1 MWDVWVVWR
10 VCANEYVMLRVKKLY
25 TGWHRFLKT
34 FFLLFCSPVAV
45 YLYTYT
51 RALYIIYKCPTV
63 LFYFFI
69 LHFKTVARTRV
80 PGLIAGR
87 RQPPTVVVHRA
98 VLRVAFKI
106 RFRFGMAARG
116 LLHIP
121 VRPTCA
127 RREFFCSAEV
137 ANNSSRSMAVKSH
150 YMARHIIIRETGD
163 GDLRKTRDKY
173 CAEKRLRLYSYWTI

>member
-127 RREFFCSAEV
+127 RRELRRWPTIRRVRWRLS
-137 ANNSSRSMAVKSH
+137 
-150 YMARHIIIRETGD
+150 HIIWHVTSLYARPVTAIWEKLETNTAR
-163 GDLRKTRDKY
+163 RKG
-173 CAEKRLRLYSYWTI
+173 CGCIAIGLYSI